1 MDILIFSQF
10 FWPEVRTA
18 PTNLFNLASDLVG
31 KGYNVT
37 VLTGFPN
44 HPFGKIYKGY
54 RMNLWSIEKVNGIRI
69 LRIPLYP
76 DHSTSVLKR
85 ILNFL
90 SFSISASTIGF
101 YILRKFNF
109 DIILSYLPP
118 LTISFPTFLFKYFHN
133 AKVVYWITDLWPENL
148 LAAGAKLSKPALNLI
163 YKIENWTYSQGN
175 KICLNSPGYINNL
188 LSKGVKRSQLELIM
202 DSVDENILFPSEY
215 DIDLAEKYGISNKFN
230 FMYAGNIGNVQALD
244 IFIEVADSLKKF
256 TKIQII
262 FIGDGNGLEGLKTM
276 VKELKLKNITFISRK
291 PFEEMYR
298 FFSIADVLFL
308 HLSDHPVF
316 KNQIPSKIGAYMA
329 CAKPVLCALDGA
341 SKEFID
347 KTKTGLTCKPNNR
360 NEIANTM
367 IKFFKMGN
375 KKIKAME
382 KNSKLT
388 CDTYFTRERQSKAFQ
403 DVFKQLLHKN

>member
-1 MDILIFSQF
+1 MKIGPTAKEIKFVLIH
-10 FWPEVRTA
+10 
-18 PTNLFNLASDLVG
+18 LV
-31 KGYNVT
+31 T
-37 VLTGFPN
+37 L
-44 HPFGKIYKGY
+44 
-54 RMNLWSIEKVNGIRI
+54 
-69 LRIPLYP
+69 
-76 DHSTSVLKR
+76 
-85 ILNFL
+85 
-90 SFSISASTIGF
+90 
-101 YILRKFNF
+101 
-109 DIILSYLPP
+109 
-118 LTISFPTFLFKYFHN
+118 
-133 AKVVYWITDLWPENL
+133 IT
-148 LAAGAKLSKPALNLI
+148 
-163 YKIENWTYSQGN
+163 YYQ
-175 KICLNSPGYINNL
+175 
-188 LSKGVKRSQLELIM
+188 KGVKRSQLELIM